1 MNCWKTINLSKD
13 VGQHRI
19 LFISMLT
26 MVFIFILTYLPIN
39 LLLPNVH
46 LKDEHFFMFV
56 LLLLSMFPIHK
67 LLHAIPLLINGNR
80 VSMKIKF
87 FYLLPVIQMK
97 ASQSIKKRNMLI
109 SLMSPFLILTIV
121 LFSGSMFFPDYVHY
135 FCIAMALHIGIC
147 VPDFIISKH
156 ILLAP
161 KMSFIEEFDDGYEVL
176 VRR

>member
-26 MVFIFILTYLPIN
+26 TVFIFILTYLPIN

-56 LLLLSMFPIHK
+56 ISLLSMIPIHK
-67 LLHAIPLLINGNR
+67 LLHAIPLLISGSR

-87 FYLLPVIQMK
+87 FYLLPVIQIK
-97 ASQSIKKRNMLI
+97 TSQSIKKRNMLI
-109 SLMSPFLILTIV
+109 SLISPFLIVTIV
-121 LFSGSMFFPDYVHY
+121 LLLGSMFFPSYVHY

-147 VPDFIISKH
+147 VPDFMISKH
-156 ILLAP
+156 ILRAP

>member
-67 LLHAIPLLINGNR
+67 LLHAIPLLISGNR

-109 SLMSPFLILTIV
+109 SLMSPFLILTIA

-176 VRR
+176 VQR